1 MAVSNIY
8 GQKSKYRITL
18 ELDVLDDFNP
28 RQIDW
33 RKVLQIE
40 ENESVDCYIE
50 DVDLPLSYYN
60 WSVETVLIV

>member
-1 MAVSNIY
+1 MAVSNYY
-8 GQKSKYRITL
+8 GTKSKYRITL

-40 ENESVDCYIE
+40 ENESCDCYIE
-50 DVDLPLSYYN
+50 DVDSPLDYYN
-60 WSVETVLIV
+60 